1 MLAAASGEYIRRG
14 KPLETTKWTLDQ
26 VHSYMQ
32 WQLRS
37 QATTPEPPGGHW
49 VGGFAWR
56 LPQCGERGAPAELP
70 ADVPLIVKEPTI
82 PAPPVAE
89 QAYKLLGPHSGSM
102 YLHETSTGRQVTLVV
117 GPPYQIYK
125 NNDDFCMYDGINTK
139 YIEEMFN
146 AAYAHYHPQAPMQI
160 SSLGVSSGSALLPG
174 MQQSGPAASGLTSPA
189 TGSFSKRLT
198 TATTTATTTTTTKQQ
213 Q

>member
-1 MLAAASGEYIRRG
+1 
-14 KPLETTKWTLDQ
+14 
-26 VHSYMQ
+26 MQ

-89 QAYKLLGPHSGSM
+89 QAYRLLGPHSGSM

-189 TGSFSKRLT
+189 TVTGSFSKRLT
-198 TATTTATTTTTTKQQ
+198 TATTTATTTTTTTTTTKQQ